1 MKDYL
6 DELLEY
12 YDIERT
18 DKEGIWVQTDEGSI
32 VPFIFTNKK
41 EDIMKEKIK
50 IKQFYNIDGINTEEW
65 NLEILDK
72 ELALKGKGYEI
83 LPYKEGKEYIYIKY
97 FNNGTYKLYD
107 TGKCLTDKEIVEL
120 KRYIDKD
127 INSSNRYYYIY
138 LALYEGNAI
147 CTDFDIGSVIDKQR
161 KEIGN
166 YYKTYEQAKQ
176 VWNKIQQVF
185 KESKEDEN

>member
-1 MKDYL
+1 
-6 DELLEY
+6 
-12 YDIERT
+12 
-18 DKEGIWVQTDEGSI
+18 
-32 VPFIFTNKK
+32 
-41 EDIMKEKIK
+41 MKEKIK
-50 IKQFYNIDGINTEEW
+50 IKQFYNIDGINTGEW

-97 FNNGTYKLYD
+97 FNNGTYRLYD

-120 KRYIDKD
+120 KRYIDED
-127 INSSNRYYYIY
+127 INYSNKYYYIY
-138 LALYEGNAI
+138 LSLYEKNSI
-147 CTDFDIGSVIDKQR
+147 HTDFDIGSVIDKQR

-176 VWNKIQQVF
+176 VWDRIKQIL